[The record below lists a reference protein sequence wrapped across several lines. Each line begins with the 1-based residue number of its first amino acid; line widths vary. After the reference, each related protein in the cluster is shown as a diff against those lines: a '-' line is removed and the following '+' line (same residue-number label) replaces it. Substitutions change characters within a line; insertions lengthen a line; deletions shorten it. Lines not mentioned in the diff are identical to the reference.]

1 MQLTLTLPEELA
13 RNFRSVEELRRTVY
27 EDFVIEQ
34 RQSGAIS
41 LSKAAEL
48 LDITY
53 GEFFALLGRKGLSF
67 INAASDELQ
76 DSYQRFEN
84 LMEHQLREI

>member
-1 MQLTLTLPEELA
+1 MQLTLTLPEELTQ
-13 RNFRSVEELRRTVY
+13 NFPSVEALRRTVY
-27 EDFVIEQ
+27 EDFIIEQ

-48 LDITY
+48 LGVTY

-67 INAASDELQ
+67 INAAPDELT
-76 DSYQRFEN
+76 DSYRNFER
-84 LMEHQLREI
+84 LMERP